1 MTFPY
6 NLLFFLQRSMKESD
20 KQHQKTLVEI
30 HWQPRYTIVDGIMRA
45 HVPLDRD
52 ERRRFHRVS
61 EVEGPR

>member
-1 MTFPY
+1 
-6 NLLFFLQRSMKESD
+6 MKESD
-20 KQHQKTLVEI
+20 KQNQKTLVEI
-30 HWQPRYTIVDGIMRA
+30 YWQPRYTTVDGIMRA